1 MPKDIRDLEDE
12 TEIDII
18 KREIIKTLE
27 RKNKNI
33 DIINFEKFYVIDD
46 KNLCIKKNKF
56 LDNKDNKNNKN
67 KKTKKIFKSN
77 KIPIIIIENSSKEDI
92 FLIEIKKSIG
102 IFEEG
107 EIYKIHIS
115 NIEEVDEN
123 LWNNLL

>member
-92 FLIEIKKSIG
+92 FLIEIKKKVLVFLKKVRYIKY
-102 IFEEG
+102 I
-107 EIYKIHIS
+107 
-115 NIEEVDEN
+115 
-123 LWNNLL
+123 

>member
-56 LDNKDNKNNKN
+56 LDNKDNKN

-92 FLIEIKKSIG
+92 FLIEIKKSL
-102 IFEEG
+102 F
-107 EIYKIHIS
+107 
-115 NIEEVDEN
+115 
-123 LWNNLL
+123 

>member
-33 DIINFEKFYVIDD
+33 DIINFVKFYVIDD
-46 KNLCIKKNKF
+46 KNLCIKKINF
-56 LDNKDNKNNKN
+56 LDNKDNKN

-77 KIPIIIIENSSKEDI
+77 KIPITIIENSSKEDI